1 MGAAVPRAGVRDGP
15 GSCSNRAMNNTHLH
29 LLARCTLWMGALF
42 AATALHAGPAEDYAK
57 ANQSLA
63 TGDLPTGMSLLRQ
76 AAAQNHAKAQAQLG
90 DLLRAAE
97 FDAEAISMYRKSAEQ
112 GEAAGEFGL
121 GRAYADGVGVKKDPA
136 AALEWYRKAEAKN
149 YAPALDA
156 LARAYRTGT
165 LGLPLD
171 PAKAKEYEER
181 VRALTAQASAQ
192 GAPR

>member
-1 MGAAVPRAGVRDGP
+1 
-15 GSCSNRAMNNTHLH
+15 MNTTTTR
-29 LLARCTLWMGALF
+29 LLTRCTLWMGALF
-42 AATALHAGPAEDYAK
+42 AATALYAGPAEDYAR
-57 ANQSLA
+57 ANESLA

-97 FDAEAISMYRKSAEQ
+97 FDAEAVAMYRKSAEQ

-136 AALEWYRKAEAKN
+136 AALEWYRKTEKKN

-165 LGLPLD
+165 LGLPQD
-171 PAKAKEYEER
+171 PVQAKSYEER
-181 VRALTAQASAQ
+181 ARALAPQTAAQ
-192 GAPR
+192 GGAR